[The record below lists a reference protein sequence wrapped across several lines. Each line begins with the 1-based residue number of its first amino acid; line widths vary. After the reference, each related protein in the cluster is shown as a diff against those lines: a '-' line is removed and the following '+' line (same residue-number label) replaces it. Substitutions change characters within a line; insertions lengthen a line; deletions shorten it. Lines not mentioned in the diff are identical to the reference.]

1 MNDLTPGQR
10 IRQVRTSLGLTQVEF
25 AKAIGITQPS
35 LARIEKDRAVPSD
48 TLIKFVELIATLQ
61 PTHDWIK
68 LNAPALLGR

>member
-1 MNDLTPGQR
+1 MTDLTPGQR

-25 AKAIGITQPS
+25 AKAIGITQPF
-35 LARIEKDRAVPSD
+35 LANVEGDKKIPSD